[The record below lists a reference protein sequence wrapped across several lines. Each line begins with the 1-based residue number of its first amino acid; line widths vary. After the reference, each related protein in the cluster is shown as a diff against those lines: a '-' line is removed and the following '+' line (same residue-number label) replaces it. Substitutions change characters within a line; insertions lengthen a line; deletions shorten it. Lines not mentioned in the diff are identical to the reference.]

1 MPTDP
6 RDTGDPL
13 RTASGDPAGAVL
25 FDMDGVLV
33 DSERP
38 LLGLLHELLRDA
50 AVDLRPAILRQICG
64 RPAGFLR
71 RLLSGYLAE
80 PERLDALLARYDV
93 AKRELAASGAIRA
106 FPRTV
111 DVLALLRQRE
121 LRLAVAT
128 STQAEAAHARLGQ
141 NGLAQWFDHVVT
153 GDEVVRGKP
162 EPDIFLLAAERLG
175 VAPAA
180 CIVVEDSTAGVAAG
194 RSAGMTVFA
203 LATTFPP
210 DELAAAHRVFA
221 DMDELFVHVSG
232 SPAAVW
238 RAEGL
243 PSP

>member
-1 MPTDP
+1 MPTGP
-6 RDTGDPL
+6 RDAGDAFG
-13 RTASGDPAGAVL
+13 TASGDPADAVL
-25 FDMDGVLV
+25 FDMDGVLL

-38 LLGLLHELLRDA
+38 VLGLLHGFLRGEG
-50 AVDLRPAILRQICG
+50 VDLQPGALRQICG

-80 PERLDALLARYDV
+80 PERLDALLERYDA
-93 AKRELAASGAIRA
+93 AKRELVASGAIRA

-111 DVLALLRQRE
+111 DVLTLLRQRH

-153 GDEVVRGKP
+153 GDQVVRGKP

-210 DELAAAHRVFA
+210 DELTAAHRVFA
-221 DMDELFVHVSG
+221 DMDELHAYLSG
-232 SPAAVW
+232 SRATAAHV
-238 RAEGL
+238 
-243 PSP
+243 P

>member
-6 RDTGDPL
+6 RGAGDPL
-13 RTASGDPAGAVL
+13 RTTTGDPAGAVL

-38 LLGLLHELLRDA
+38 LLGLLQGLLRDA
-50 AVDLRPAILRQICG
+50 GVDLQTAILRQICG

-80 PERLDALLARYDV
+80 PERLDALLARYDT
-93 AKRELAASGAIRA
+93 AKHELAASGAIRA

-111 DVLALLRQRE
+111 DVLALLRQRG

-153 GDEVVRGKP
+153 GDQVVRGKP
-162 EPDIFLLAAERLG
+162 EPDIFLLAAERLN
-175 VAPAA
+175 VDPTA
-180 CIVVEDSTAGVAAG
+180 CIVVEDSTAGVEAG
-194 RSAGMTVFA
+194 RSAGTTVFA

-221 DMDELFVHVSG
+221 DMDELHAYLSG
-232 SPAAVW
+232 SRATAAHV
-238 RAEGL
+238 
-243 PSP
+243 P

>member
-1 MPTDP
+1 MS
-6 RDTGDPL
+6 R
-13 RTASGDPAGAVL
+13 ASGDARADGFAGADAVI

-38 LLGLLHELLRDA
+38 LLGTLRGVLRA
-50 AVDLRPAILRQICG
+50 EGMDLDPAILRQVCG

-71 RLLSGYLAE
+71 GLLAGYLADE
-80 PERLDALLARYDV
+80 GRLDSLLARYDA
-93 AKRELAASGAIRA
+93 AKRDLVASGTIRA

-111 DVLALLRQRE
+111 DVLALLRQRD

-153 GDEVVRGKP
+153 GDQVARGKP
-162 EPDIFLLAAERLG
+162 EPDIFLLAAERLH
-175 VAPAA
+175 VDPAA
-180 CIVVEDSTAGVAAG
+180 CIVVEDSAAGVEAG

-221 DMDELFVHVSG
+221 DMDELH
-232 SPAAVW
+232 AVLLGG
-238 RAEGL
+238 ADV
-243 PSP
+243 